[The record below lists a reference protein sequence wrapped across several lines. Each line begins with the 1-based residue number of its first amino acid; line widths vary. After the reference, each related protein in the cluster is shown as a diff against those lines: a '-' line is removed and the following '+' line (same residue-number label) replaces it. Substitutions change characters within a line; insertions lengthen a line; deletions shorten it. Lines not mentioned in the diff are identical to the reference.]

1 MKKSSAACFVSCFFA
16 LCLCVLLWAC
26 HTIDGAR
33 TYSLDA
39 RQTWGAQRNMP
50 ALNEQLLEK
59 NPVLYYQ
66 LAHESGRSPDT
77 QKIIESLENLLIGEE
92 AKSSAYRRLGYLQS
106 LYALGAAGEKEVH
119 QAKIDFVREI
129 AQDFSPGVAIAMLG
143 SFIPLSS
150 LNNADRSFFENV
162 AHQNGIHIPGSR
174 AGGLGELSKKDW
186 FDGVVTVWVR
196 AGYLMQQGL
205 SFPKISLGTGFFIDK
220 QGYLVTNYHVI
231 APYVERASY
240 SGFSEITIEPA
251 GSKTGRRMNVR
262 VIGYSKETDLA
273 LLKVDDYVPQVTFS
287 FADKADV
294 HTGDRVYALGSP
306 GGQTETLTSGLV
318 SHTERRMIMPIGN
331 VIQLDAAVNP
341 GNSGGPMLNDAGN
354 IAGVIFATHT
364 SFQGL
369 SFALSTDTVRAV
381 LPLLMM
387 AEGKAAALP
396 FVGLGMTEVENGVE
410 ASLVM
415 SGSLIERAGF
425 TSGASLLEVAGVF
438 AGTQDQVFADL
449 QLGLLRCFAN
459 TLTRIVLRQDDKTQE
474 VTVRLARR
482 SNRPAL
488 DVIRT
493 TPIFALY
500 GPMFGMVL
508 RPLSNRM
515 MFVQRVY
522 PGSQAAMAGIK
533 PKDTLVIYQTML
545 SSAEGQ
551 KQPSALVSIFRVT
564 LETDAGM
571 PRNMVL
577 GGALDANYWL

>member
-1 MKKSSAACFVSCFFA
+1 MKKSPVARFISCLFA
-16 LCLCVLLWAC
+16 GCLCVSLWAC
-26 HTIDGAR
+26 YSISGVR
-33 TYSLDA
+33 TYTLDA
-39 RQTWGAQRNMP
+39 RQTWGAQRNVP
-50 ALNEQLLEK
+50 QINDELLEK

-66 LAHESGRSPDT
+66 LAQESGHRPDT
-77 QKIIESLENLLIGEE
+77 QKIIESLKNLLSGEQ

-106 LYALGAAGEKEVH
+106 LYALGAVSETQVN
-119 QAKIDFVREI
+119 QARVDFVREI
-129 AQDFSPGVAIAMLG
+129 ARDFSPGVAIAMLG

-150 LNNADRSFFENV
+150 LSSADRDFFENV
-162 AHQNGIHIPGSR
+162 ARQNSIHIPGSNT
-174 AGGLGELSKKDW
+174 ASLSGLSKKDW

-196 AGYLMQQGL
+196 AGYLVQQGL

-220 QGYLVTNYHVI
+220 QGYLITNYHVI

-240 SGFSEITIEPA
+240 SGFSEITVETA
-251 GSKTGRRMNVR
+251 RSKTGERMNVR

-273 LLKVDDYVPQVTFS
+273 LLKVDNYVPPVTFS
-287 FADKADV
+287 FADKADI

-354 IAGVIFATHT
+354 IAGVIFATHS

-369 SFALSTDTVRAV
+369 SFALPTDTVRAV

-396 FVGLGMTEVENGVE
+396 FIGIGMTEVQEGVQ

-415 SGSLIERAGF
+415 SGSLIERAGIS
-425 TSGASLLEVAGVF
+425 SGSSLIQAAGLTV
-438 AGTQDQVFADL
+438 GDQEQIFADL
-449 QLGLLRCFAN
+449 QLALLRCFVN
-459 TLTRIVLRQDDKTQE
+459 TLARVQLSQEGKSQE
-474 VTVRLARR
+474 VIVRLMRR
-482 SNRPAL
+482 SDRPAL

-493 TPIFALY
+493 TPVYALY

-515 MFVQRVY
+515 MFVQHVY

-533 PKDTLVIYQTML
+533 PKDTLVIYQTVL
-545 SSAEGQ
+545 SSAQGQ

-577 GGALDANYWL
+577 GGTLDANYWL